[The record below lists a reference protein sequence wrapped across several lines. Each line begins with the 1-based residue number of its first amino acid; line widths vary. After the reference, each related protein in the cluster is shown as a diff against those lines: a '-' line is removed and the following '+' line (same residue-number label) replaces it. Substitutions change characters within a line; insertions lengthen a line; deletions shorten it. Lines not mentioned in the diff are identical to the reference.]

1 MAETNSIYVLDS
13 FAVLAY
19 FQAEPGGPIVR
30 DLVRAARDR
39 TGTLFMSMINVGE
52 MFYIAFRRRGP
63 LRAEEMLADLRT
75 LPITLCAA
83 TDERVLAA
91 AHIKAEFALS
101 YADAFAV
108 GLARELDATLV
119 TGDPEFESVEQ
130 QITMLRLPRK

>member
-1 MAETNSIYVLDS
+1 MAETRSIYVLDS
-13 FAVLAY
+13 FAMLAY
-19 FQAEPGGPIVR
+19 FQAESGGPIVR
-30 DLVRAARDR
+30 DLVQAARDQ

-52 MFYIAFRRRGP
+52 MFYIALRRRGP
-63 LRAEEMLADLRT
+63 QRAEEMLADFRA

-130 QITMLRLPRK
+130 QITMLRLPQK